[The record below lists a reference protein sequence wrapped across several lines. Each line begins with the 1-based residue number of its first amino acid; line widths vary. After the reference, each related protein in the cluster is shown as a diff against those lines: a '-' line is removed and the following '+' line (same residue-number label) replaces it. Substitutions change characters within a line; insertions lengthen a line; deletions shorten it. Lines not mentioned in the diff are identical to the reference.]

1 MLCVAATTDTGAMW
15 ECPLLLEL
23 QELPDVLRPLGLGRR
38 GCSSM
43 RSRSESF
50 RSVHRHVS
58 ADLNAQPSLLVDRQL
73 QACRCSMP
81 AR

>member
-1 MLCVAATTDTGAMW
+1 MRPLIAEWEYDGMLCVAANTDTGAMW

-38 GCSSM
+38 GCSSL

-50 RSVHRHVS
+50 RSEPP
-58 ADLNAQPSLLVDRQL
+58 NAC
-73 QACRCSMP
+73 ARCPRM
-81 AR
+81 AITAAF